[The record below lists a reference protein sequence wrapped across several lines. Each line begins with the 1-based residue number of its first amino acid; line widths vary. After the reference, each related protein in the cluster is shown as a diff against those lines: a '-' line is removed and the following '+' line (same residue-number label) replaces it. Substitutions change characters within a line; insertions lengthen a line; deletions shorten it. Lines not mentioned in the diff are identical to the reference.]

1 MINPYKKIITL
12 IFVDTSIVF
21 FASWIALS
29 SRLEI
34 FYQLNYIFFQFF
46 LINIINLLIC
56 SAIFKTYKIILRNL
70 GTDGIFKFFRM
81 LLTVGIISFLIYVF
95 IRLENFPRSMGVIYP
110 FYLILFHITSRILI
124 NYILKNN
131 FFISEKK
138 INTGIIS
145 AEFDVSLFSFL
156 ESIKEIKI
164 VSFFEIKRKNIGR
177 YIGDIKV
184 NYYKDIQKII
194 SKKNVNNFILISKNI
209 KKETLNEIIQVLT
222 KSGVSLK
229 IYDDINFED
238 KFRLPDIEELLN
250 RKNIQYKNEFKYLKN
265 KEILITG
272 AGGSIG
278 SELSQLVYLNKPK
291 KLLLL
296 DNTEL
301 NLFKIQNKLISLN
314 KENPNLKTKL
324 DFILGSIT
332 DKNKINEIFNKR
344 KIDIVFH
351 VAAYKH
357 VELLQ
362 SNFTQAL
369 KNNFLGTINVAEVA
383 NKNSV
388 EKFINVSTDKAVKPN
403 NFMGLSKL
411 MAEEYLDY
419 LNKKFKTNKFI
430 SVRFGNVINS
440 SGSVIP
446 LFIEQI
452 KNQNKV
458 LVRGKKTTRFFMSIS
473 EAVYLI
479 LKASKLNKHSKYILD
494 MGEPIRIYDLAK
506 KIIKILGKKENEALA
521 KNGVKVVF
529 TRLKPGEKEHEELT
543 TSKELIRLKDKLIAV
558 NETRLF
564 ADKDLIK
571 LKDELIK
578 KKKNFQINNFK
589 KLLN

>member
-1 MINPYKKIITL
+1 MINPYKKLITL

-21 FASWIALS
+21 FASWIAIS

-34 FYQLNYIFFQFF
+34 FYQINNFFFQFF
-46 LINIINLLIC
+46 LINIINLFIC
-56 SAIFKTYKIILRNL
+56 SSIFRTYKIILRNL
-70 GTDGIFKFFRM
+70 STDGIFKFFRM
-81 LLTVGIISFLIYVF
+81 LLTVGLVSFLIIVF
-95 IRLENFPRSMGVIYP
+95 IRLENVPRSMGIIYP
-110 FYLILFHITSRILI
+110 AYLILFHITSRILI

-131 FFISEKK
+131 FFINGNK
-138 INTGIIS
+138 INTGVIS

-164 VSFFEIKRKNIGR
+164 VSFFETKKKNIGR

-184 NYYKDIQKII
+184 DYYRDLQKVI
-194 SKKNVNNFILISKNI
+194 SKKNINNFILISKNI
-209 KKETLNEIIQVLT
+209 KKQTLNQIIQSLT

-250 RKNIQYKNEFKYLKN
+250 RKNIQYKNEFKHLKN

-278 SELSQLVYLNKPK
+278 SELSKLVYLNEPK
-291 KLLLL
+291 RLFLL
-296 DNTEL
+296 DNTEF
-301 NLFKIQNKLISLN
+301 NLFKIQNELRLLK
-314 KENPNLKTKL
+314 KRNPNLKTKL
-324 DFILGSIT
+324 DFLLGSII
-332 DKNKINEIFNKR
+332 DENKINEIFNKGT
-344 KIDIVFH
+344 INIVFH

-362 SNFTQAL
+362 SNFNQAL
-369 KNNFLGTINVAEVA
+369 KNNFLGTINVAEIA
-383 NKNSV
+383 NKKSV

-446 LFIEQI
+446 IFFEQI

-458 LVRGKKTTRFFMSIS
+458 LVRGKNTTRFFMSIS

-479 LKASKLNKHSKYILD
+479 LKASRLNNYSKYILN

-506 KIIKILGKKENEALA
+506 KVIKILGKKENQQPS
-521 KNGVKVVF
+521 KKGVKVLF
-529 TRLKPGEKEHEELT
+529 TSLKSGEKEHEELT
-543 TSKELIRLKDKLIAV
+543 SSKELIKLKDKIIAV

-564 ADKDLIK
+564 TDKTLIK
-571 LKDELIK
+571 IK
-578 KKKNFQINNFK
+578 NEIIKNKKNFQITNLK
-589 KLLN
+589 RLLS